1 MSARVL
7 PEVFLNRIETSVPPS
22 DGHAR
27 FVEFLPNLIRDERM
41 LKIVQRLASK
51 CQIESRHSVLSPAAG
66 NEQLDTEGY
75 FAPGRFATTA
85 KRMRRYRAEALPL
98 AKRAIDPL
106 LEGIDRDSISH
117 VIVTSCTGFY
127 APGLDL
133 EIQRAYGLRGD
144 VERSIIGFMGCY
156 AAINGLRAAYHAVRS
171 SPSSRVL
178 LVNLELCSLHLQD
191 TPDPEKILGSL
202 QFADGCAASLISA
215 EPRGLRL
222 ERFRSETLADRVEL
236 IEWNVGDEGFEMYL
250 SPEVPKALAQALP
263 VVFPKVMSGEERAKM
278 KLWAVHPGGRSIID
292 AVQTALELTEAELAP
307 SRKVLRENGN
317 MSSATIMFVLKAMLD
332 DHASQGLGTAM
343 AFGPG
348 LTVETMS
355 FEKSATC

>member
-1 MSARVL
+1 MT
-7 PEVFLNRIETSVPPS
+7 EVYLNRIETSVPPS

-27 FVEFLPNLIRDERM
+27 YVEFLPNMIRDERL

-51 CQIESRHSVLSPAAG
+51 CQIESRHSVLLPASG
-66 NEQLDTEGY
+66 NEQLDTDGF
-75 FAPGRFATTA
+75 FAPGKFASTA
-85 KRMRRYRAEALPL
+85 RRMRRYREEALPL
-98 AKRAIDPL
+98 ARRALDPL
-106 LEGIDRDSISH
+106 LESVARDSITH

-133 EIQRAYGLRGD
+133 EIQRTYGLRGD

-156 AAINGLRAAYHAVRS
+156 AAINGMRAAYHAIRS
-171 SPSSRVL
+171 EPGARVL

-191 TPDPEKILGSL
+191 SGDPEKILGSL
-202 QFADGCAASLISA
+202 QFADGCAASLLSA
-215 EPRGLRL
+215 DPVGLRL
-222 ERFRSETLADRVEL
+222 ERFRSETLADRVGL
-236 IEWNVGDEGFEMYL
+236 IEWNVGDTGFEMFL

-263 VVFPKVMSGEERAKM
+263 QVFPQVMSGAERAQM

-292 AVQTALELTEAELAP
+292 AVQTALELKDSELAH

-317 MSSATIMFVLKAMLD
+317 MSSATIMFVLKAMLENS
-332 DHASQGLGTAM
+332 AERGPGIAM

-348 LTVETMS
+348 LTVETML
-355 FEKSATC
+355 FEKGSA